1 MEQEELLQELQ
12 ERKKTIIYFIENL
25 PHKRFTKEMLEE
37 LLSNF
42 FNAEIT
48 LCDMTNEFD
57 IDYRVS
63 FDVNDNDFGYISFDI
78 WYLELRKSTDYPNG
92 GMYITEVGYDFDV
105 VGSI

>member
-1 MEQEELLQELQ
+1 MTPEEILQELQ
-12 ERKKTIIYFIENL
+12 ERKKTIIYFIKGL
-25 PHKRFTKEMLEE
+25 VHKRYSKKILEE

-42 FNAEIT
+42 FNTDIT
-48 LCDMTNEFD
+48 LCDMTNECD

-78 WYLELRKSTDYPNG
+78 WYLKTRRKEER
-92 GMYITEVGYDFDV
+92 MYITEVAYDFDV

>member
-25 PHKRFTKEMLEE
+25 PHKRFTKEQLEE

-48 LCDMTNEFD
+48 LCDMTNEWD
-57 IDYRVS
+57 NDYRVS

-78 WYLELRKSTDYPNG
+78 WYLKTRRKEER
-92 GMYITEVGYDFDV
+92 MYITEVAYDFDV